1 MRAPGGGRKAKI
13 YNTVAARLLSAFY
26 QENKGRTLSVALMQE
41 ILNLMRTA
49 HIVPTDVPK
58 TVYHL
63 VESGKLF
70 LPKKEP
76 TKLILSTGEVY
87 YYPPETIVQEVLKS
101 PNDTLGWKYKYDERY
116 GPSPFI
122 SSLQVTKRT
131 LVPHKAGSTT
141 KMNIE

>member
-70 LPKKEP
+70 LPKKVCLLP
-76 TKLILSTGEVY
+76 
-87 YYPPETIVQEVLKS
+87 
-101 PNDTLGWKYKYDERY
+101 
-116 GPSPFI
+116 
-122 SSLQVTKRT
+122 SLQSSQLQVGTN
-131 LVPHKAGSTT
+131 KAHPLDRRSLLLSPRNNCTRNP
-141 KMNIE
+141 KISQ